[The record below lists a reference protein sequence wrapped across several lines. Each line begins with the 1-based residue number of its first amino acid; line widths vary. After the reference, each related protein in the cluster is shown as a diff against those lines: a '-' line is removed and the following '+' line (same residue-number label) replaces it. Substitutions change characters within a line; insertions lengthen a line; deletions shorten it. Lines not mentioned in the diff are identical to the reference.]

1 MKHSFKTTGMHTMF
15 TTHTWN
21 YKFWSIVFHYL
32 DCLDSCHFH
41 FVGYFFLYHFWIKSN
56 LKCPFLKSA
65 LNCYYFVKVFK
76 RNHLLKSVSLM
87 KIKIVYD
94 FAKKALLG
102 VYLSGL
108 IWNWSG
114 ARAGTKE
121 ISSFLFWHWDETGF
135 NQTLLLSPT
144 GNYPLL
150 KASIG

>member
-1 MKHSFKTTGMHTMF
+1 MRKRVYSRSNIWLSNQANTASFFFFVADKMLMKHTSSF
-15 TTHTWN
+15 
-21 YKFWSIVFHYL
+21 L
-32 DCLDSCHFH
+32 LHF
-41 FVGYFFLYHFWIKSN
+41 FWIEGI
-56 LKCPFLKSA
+56 FFGV
-65 LNCYYFVKVFK
+65 FVKVFEKNHILK
-76 RNHLLKSVSLM
+76 RVSSTIKDWIWVYQKST
-87 KIKIVYD
+87 
-94 FAKKALLG
+94 LG
-102 VYLSGL
+102 GIFECGGGL